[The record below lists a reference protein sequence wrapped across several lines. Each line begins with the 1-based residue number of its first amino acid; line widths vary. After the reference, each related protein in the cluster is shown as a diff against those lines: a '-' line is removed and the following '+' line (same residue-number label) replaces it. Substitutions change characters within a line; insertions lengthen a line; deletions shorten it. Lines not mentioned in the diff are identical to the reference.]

1 MASTPLPLLG
11 GAYKNRSLIAA
22 AQRSV
27 NLYLEKNP
35 PGAQSPV
42 PFTLYPRSGLR
53 LLTRAPSFGI
63 GRGLYQD
70 SAGNLYCV
78 IGVTVYYV
86 DPNFTMMAIGTIAAG
101 TSITSMAD
109 NGVTIILVDGTTAG
123 YQIDVQSKAF
133 LAISDPAFYGG
144 DHVDYLRTV
153 FAINRPG
160 TRQFYISGS
169 EAATWDPLDFGAK
182 TSSADPL
189 YTCAALNDQLWL
201 LGTRRGEVW
210 YFSGDALFPFQQMP
224 GVIIEHGCAAKYS
237 VAQTDKFLFW
247 LTQDKDGKPW
257 IARGGTDYSV
267 ERVSTSAIE
276 ADIQGYV
283 KWSDCVAYA
292 YQQFGHVFVDFVF
305 PSADK
310 TWSLDLSTGEWAEYV
325 SIDVNGNE
333 HRMKGFLSAYAY
345 NTNVMLDWKTGDLY
359 ALDPNYFADGTDPV
373 KCVRGFPHVGNGG
386 SRVSY
391 PGLIAYMNV
400 GQVEGRMSDMNVLTR
415 PWSNGFSNGF
425 GPFYSQDIPQ
435 VSCRFSNDGGYTFGN
450 RRQRSLGATGQYKVV
465 PKWANFGEARDGIFE
480 LEWAVPCATAL
491 NGGYLSPSPMAAES

>member
-1 MASTPLPLLG
+1 MPGPLPILG

-35 PGAQSPV
+35 PGSQSPA
-42 PFTLYPRSGLR
+42 PFTLYPRAGLR
-53 LLTRAPSFGI
+53 LLKKSPSFGV

-70 SAGNLYCV
+70 TLGQLYCV
-78 IGVTVYYV
+78 VGDIVYYV
-86 DPNFTMMAIGTIAAG
+86 DPNFDYTAVGNIAAG
-101 TSITSMAD
+101 KSIVSMAD
-109 NGVTIILVDGTTAG
+109 NGVTILMVDGTPSG
-123 YQIDVQSKAF
+123 YQIDMQSKSF

-169 EAATWDPLDFGAK
+169 NTTTFDPLDFGAK

-201 LGTRRGEVW
+201 LGTRKGEVW

-237 VAQTDKFLFW
+237 VVQTDKYLHW
-247 LTQDKDGKPW
+247 ITQDKDGKPW
-257 IARGGTDYSV
+257 VARGASDYSV
-267 ERVSTSAIE
+267 TRVSTSAIE
-276 ADIQGYV
+276 ADIQNYPRWG
-283 KWSDCVAYA
+283 DCIAYT
-292 YQQFGHVFVDFVF
+292 YQQFGHAFVDFVF

-310 TWSLDLSTGEWAEYV
+310 TWSLDLSTDEWAEYV

-333 HRMKGFLSAYAY
+333 HRMKGFLSAYCY
-345 NTNVMLDWKTGDLY
+345 NTNVMLDWKNGDLY
-359 ALDPNYFADGTDPV
+359 ALDPNYYADVADPI
-373 KCVRGFPHVGNGG
+373 KCVRGFPHLGSNG

-391 PGLIAYMNV
+391 GGFIADMDVGRVKGLIFDPSV
-400 GQVEGRMSDMNVLTR
+400 VTS
-415 PWSNGFSNGF
+415 PWDSGFSNGF
-425 GPFYSQDIPQ
+425 GPFYQNNIPQ
-435 VSCRFSNDGGYTFGN
+435 VSCRFSNTRGYTFGN
-450 RRQRSLGATGQYKVV
+450 RRQRSLGATGQYKTIA
-465 PKWANFGEARDGIFE
+465 KWNNFGEARDGIFE
-480 LEWAVPCATAL
+480 IEWAVPCPTAL
-491 NGGYLSPSPMAAES
+491 NGGFLSPDPMVSQS